1 MSVTTSKLEER
12 IRVSA
17 AAGAWFPIAGMKA
30 VTGVAVSAVA
40 SSPLSSVTVQLRKA
54 TDASGSNPANLGDSK
69 TSNWGVAKTALAEEL
84 GYLEAAQT
92 TPYTHVQC
100 VVTDSAS
107 PNTANGVLIF
117 EPKDVTPSGVDYVQR
132 G

>member
-1 MSVTTSKLEER
+1 MSGSTSKLEER

-30 VTGVAVSAVA
+30 VTGAAASAVA

-54 TDASGSNPANLGDSK
+54 TDANGSNPANLGTSK
-69 TSNWGVAKTALAEEL
+69 TSNYGVVVTANAEEM
-84 GYLEAAQT
+84 GYTDATQA
-92 TPYTHVQC
+92 TPYTHVQA

-107 PNTANGVLIF
+107 PNTANGLLIF
-117 EPKDVTPSGVDYVQR
+117 EPKDVTPSGADYVQR